1 MTATLSNLSCP
12 TVDELRDQLEQASE
26 EIARHLATC
35 RRCRALLRLL
45 AEARAPLPPSLS
57 PPADLPSSRE
67 PPVEPGQL
75 ITGVTDGA
83 VVVASSPEAPGELL
97 VAVVLDVESAAAGA
111 DGLVVV
117 PLSPETR
124 LATDADIVLGAEQSP
139 LGYQVTAEVWNTGTI
154 LREQIEEQR
163 GHLGDAA
170 WARINALYSA
180 AIGDLESEPEE
191 AQPTATPMGDGPP
204 IVDDADPRLVF
215 QDEEIE
221 RAQRFYTPAAR
232 LLAGDAAEAETE
244 TEERDASAL
253 TVGLILSG
261 WLEEQGYEASE
272 YAHEIGFDRRHV
284 ELVCADRI
292 DPVILHQDQVARI
305 LARPYR
311 TADLD
316 LDDVGAALSRS
327 FDDEAD
333 WGLVGASGA
342 GRGRVFARTSGRRGH
357 ARADALRRGL
367 STPKSPLSD
376 EEIERRKRSY
386 INDVLAAL
394 EEKTGP

>member
-1 MTATLSNLSCP
+1 MSNPDCP
-12 TVDELRDQLEQASE
+12 TLEELRDHLEEADE

-45 AEARAPLPPSLS
+45 AEERAPLPPSS
-57 PPADLPSSRE
+57 IPPADLPSRQPS
-67 PPVEPGQL
+67 VEAEQP
-75 ITGVTDGA
+75 TTDVRDRA
-83 VVVASSPEAPGELL
+83 VVVVSSPEAPGELL

-111 DGLVVV
+111 DGLVVA

-124 LATDADIVLGAEQSP
+124 LATDADIVLGADQTP
-139 LGYQVTAEVWNTGTI
+139 LGYQVTAEVWNAGTI

-170 WARINALYSA
+170 WERINALYSV
-180 AIGDLESEPEE
+180 AIGDLDGEPEE
-191 AQPTATPMGDGPP
+191 AQPTAARMGDGPP
-204 IVDDADPRLVF
+204 ILDDADPRLVF

-221 RAQRFYTPAAR
+221 RAQRFYAPAAR
-232 LLAGDAAEAETE
+232 LLAGDAAAAETKA
-244 TEERDASAL
+244 EERDAGAL
-253 TVGLILSG
+253 TVGLLLSG

-272 YAHEIGFDRRHV
+272 YAREIGFDRRHV

-292 DPVILHQDQVARI
+292 DPVLLHHDQVAEI

-316 LDDVGAALSRS
+316 LDDLGAALSRS
-327 FDDEAD
+327 FDEEAD
-333 WGLVGASGA
+333 WALVGASGA
-342 GRGRVFARTSGRRGH
+342 GRGRIFARTSGRRGH
-357 ARADALRRGL
+357 ARADALRRAL
-367 STPKSPLSD
+367 STPKPSLSD

-386 INDVLAAL
+386 VNDVLAAL

>member
-1 MTATLSNLSCP
+1 MSNLGCP
-12 TVDELRDQLEQASE
+12 TLDELRDQLEQASE
-26 EIARHLATC
+26 EIARHLVSC

-45 AEARAPLPPSLS
+45 AEERAPLPPSS
-57 PPADLPSSRE
+57 TPPADLLSSRE
-67 PPVEPGQL
+67 PSVEAERL
-75 ITGVTDGA
+75 TADVRDRA

-97 VAVVLDVESAAAGA
+97 VAVVLDMESAAAGT

-117 PLSPETR
+117 PLSLETR
-124 LATDADIVLGAEQSP
+124 LATDADIVLGADQTP
-139 LGYQVTAEVWNTGTI
+139 LGYEVTAEVWNAGTI
-154 LREQIEEQR
+154 LREQVEEQR
-163 GHLGDAA
+163 GLLGDDA
-170 WARINALYSA
+170 WERINALYSA
-180 AIGDLESEPEE
+180 AIGDLDGEQKE
-191 AQPTATPMGDGPP
+191 AQPTSAPMGDGPP
-204 IVDDADPRLVF
+204 IFDDTDPRLVF

-232 LLAGDAAEAETE
+232 LLADDAAEAKAEA
-244 TEERDASAL
+244 EERDAGAL
-253 TVGLILSG
+253 TVGLLLSG

-272 YAHEIGFDRRHV
+272 YARMIGFDRRHV
-284 ELVCADRI
+284 ELVCADKI
-292 DPVILHQDQVARI
+292 DPVALHHDRVAEI
-305 LARPYR
+305 LARPSH

-316 LDDVGAALSRS
+316 LDDLGAALSRS
-327 FDDEAD
+327 FDEEAD

-367 STPKSPLSD
+367 PTPKPSLSD